1 MRQLLLGGELINAK
15 RALEIGMVN
24 RVVPAEEVMNEAL
37 TFARHDKGDGPTIQ
51 RTCETVRSRL
61 LGGRSCGCMN
71 SEVLDLLFE
80 FVNKVGSAG
89 AVYHPMIE
97 G

>member
-1 MRQLLLGGELINAK
+1 MHVCVWVSTLLVIPSVVEESLTFLAGGIT
-15 RALEIGMVN
+15 RDVS
-24 RVVPAEEVMNEAL
+24 

-51 RTCETVRSRL
+51 RTRETVRSRL
-61 LGGRSCGCMN
+61 LGGRSCGCRN
-71 SEVLDLLFE
+71 SEVLDLLFD